1 MPRKSI
7 LFYYRYKIIIWI
19 FVTLIISTAIIYGID
34 KKLIVFTAFIFGVFT
49 EIFAGLGVIV
59 AAIPLIGPMIIKIVS
74 VPVFWILNALG
85 TLVSGIAIKNG
96 YATELARGRIMTL
109 ALLIGM
115 VIGYIIGN
123 IIPLQ

>member
-19 FVTLIISTAIIYGID
+19 FITLIISTAIIYGID

-85 TLVSGIAIKNG
+85 TLVSGIAIKKG

>member
-1 MPRKSI
+1 MQRKSV

-85 TLVSGIAIKNG
+85 TLVSGIAIKKG

-123 IIPLQ
+123 LIPLQ

>member
-85 TLVSGIAIKNG
+85 TLVSGIAIKKG

>member
-1 MPRKSI
+1 MQRKSI
-7 LFYYRYKIIIWI
+7 LFYYRYKIIIWV

-34 KKLIVFTAFIFGVFT
+34 KKLIVFTAFIFGIFT

-85 TLVSGIAIKNG
+85 TLVSGIAIKKG